1 MEQREVVD
9 LEDGWAELWIEKK
22 EKEKP
27 QDVRVD
33 LLEINKMLCA
43 E

>member
-9 LEDGWAELWIEKK
+9 LEDGWTELWIEK
-22 EKEKP
+22 EENP

-33 LLEINKMLCA
+33 LLEINKMLCS

>member
-9 LEDGWAELWIEKK
+9 LEDGWTELWIEK
-22 EKEKP
+22 EENS

-33 LLEINKMLCA
+33 LLEINKMLCS

>member
-9 LEDGWAELWIEKK
+9 LEDGWTELRIEKK
-22 EKEKP
+22 EKDNP